1 MPGASKYRKVS
12 IELPHTTL
20 AVYAGKRTRNAL
32 HELQE
37 GMDVYLGTRL
47 QIVLAAVYEAGQ
59 KDGRK
64 ELIEQLETIRKK
76 TDYLS
81 PGRPKK

>member
-1 MPGASKYRKVS
+1 MAGTPKYKKVA
-12 IELPHTTL
+12 IELPHGQL
-20 AVYAGKRTRNAL
+20 AVYAGQKTRNAL
-32 HELQE
+32 RELQE

-64 ELIEQLETIRKK
+64 ELVDQLESIRKK
-76 TDYLS
+76 TNYLP